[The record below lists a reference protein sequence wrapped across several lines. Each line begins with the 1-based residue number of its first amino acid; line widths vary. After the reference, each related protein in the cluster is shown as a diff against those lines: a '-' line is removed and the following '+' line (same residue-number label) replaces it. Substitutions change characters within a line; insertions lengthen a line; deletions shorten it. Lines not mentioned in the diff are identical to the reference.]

1 MQKANKTIQKDC
13 IRPLLKWY
21 RTHARDLP
29 WRKTRDPYSI
39 WISEIMLQQTQVATV
54 MPYWERWM
62 EELPTIQ
69 ALAEASEQ
77 TILKLWEGLGY
88 YRRVRMLHKAAKII
102 CDQHQG
108 NFPQDHETILSLPGI
123 GPYTAGAITS
133 IAFDQPK
140 PILDGNVI
148 RVLTRYYTIKSN
160 PKDRDTQ
167 KQLWN
172 LADQWVNQADLM
184 SPRTAYNCSHLNQS
198 IMELGACICLPGN
211 LAQCDK
217 CPIKKTCGALKT
229 SQVVNLPNLP
239 KRREVIQQHR
249 FVFVLKY
256 RNQYL
261 MQQKGND
268 EHNEGLW
275 EFYNTDSPVMTNPEG
290 ALPLSQQTL
299 QNQGIQVSNL
309 RVLKTIKHTI
319 THHRITLHCYE
330 GSVTKKD
337 SNRRSGAEWIH
348 LNRIPDLP
356 MPSAHQKIRQLIL
369 HPPKNNDQTPGLTL

>member
-21 RTHARDLP
+21 RTQARDLP
-29 WRKTRDPYSI
+29 WRKTRDSYAI

-54 MPYWERWM
+54 IPYWERWM
-62 EELPTIQ
+62 KELPTIQ

-108 NFPQDHETILSLPGI
+108 KFPKDHEVILSLPGI
-123 GPYTAGAITS
+123 GPYTGGAIAS

-148 RVLTRYYTIKSN
+148 RVLTRYYLIQSN

-167 KQLWN
+167 KKLWD
-172 LADQWVNQADLM
+172 LAEQWVQQADCLR
-184 SPRTAYNCSHLNQS
+184 PRTVDNCSHLNQS

-211 LAQCDK
+211 LAQCNK
-217 CPIKKTCGALKT
+217 CPLKT
-229 SQVVNLPNLP
+229 SCKAYSSSQIANLPNLP
-239 KRREVIQQHR
+239 ERKPTVQVHR
-249 FVFVLKY
+249 LVFVLKF
-256 RNQYL
+256 REQYL
-261 MQQKGND
+261 MQQKSGK

-275 EFYNTDSPVMTNPEG
+275 EFYNMEAPEITNPKYATQFANAVMDEK
-290 ALPLSQQTL
+290 SIQTT
-299 QNQGIQVSNL
+299 NFRAFAN
-309 RVLKTIKHTI
+309 IKHTI
-319 THHRITLHCYE
+319 THHRITLHCFK
-330 GSVTKKD
+330 GTVTKKP
-337 SNRRSGAEWIH
+337 SSKHGIGQWVPVKSIEN
-348 LNRIPDLP
+348 LP
-356 MPSAHQKIRQLIL
+356 MPSAHQKIRRMIL
-369 HPPKNNDQTPGLTL
+369 TTEGQAPA